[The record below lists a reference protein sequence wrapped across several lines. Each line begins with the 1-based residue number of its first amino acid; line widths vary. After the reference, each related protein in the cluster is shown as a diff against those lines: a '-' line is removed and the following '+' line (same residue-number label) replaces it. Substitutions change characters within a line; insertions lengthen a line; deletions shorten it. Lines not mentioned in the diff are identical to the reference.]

1 MPRSGFE
8 AAGWM
13 QRICRSCMQSFLFGV
28 KALDPLAIGTSA
40 AVLAATAALAA
51 AIPAWAVQV
60 AQMEVLRDE

>member
-1 MPRSGFE
+1 
-8 AAGWM
+8 
-13 QRICRSCMQSFLFGV
+13 MQSFLFGV